1 MRLLYFFEVDAD
13 IVVGGINEGGCEAIE
28 EGWGLAIWY
37 NGAFWLLAIPFP
49 VEGTTFPVGGTPFPV
64 GGTSQNNLSFLESI
78 VPGCLFKDCKRS
90 LTWKFDFWSFFVS
103 FFDFRLQFCFT
114 KVWNCHT
121 KI

>member
-49 VEGTTFPVGGTPFPV
+49 V

-78 VPGCLFKDCKRS
+78 VPECLLKDCKRPLLES
-90 LTWKFDFWSFFVS
+90 LIFGVYFVS
-103 FFDFRLQFCFT
+103 FFDFRLQFCF
-114 KVWNCHT
+114 KNVWNCPT
-121 KI
+121 NI

>member
-49 VEGTTFPVGGTPFPV
+49 V

-78 VPGCLFKDCKRS
+78 VPGCSFKDCKRTLLES
-90 LTWKFDFWSFFVS
+90 LIFGVVLYPFLISVYNFALQKFEIVIQKY
-103 FFDFRLQFCFT
+103 R
-114 KVWNCHT
+114 
-121 KI
+121 